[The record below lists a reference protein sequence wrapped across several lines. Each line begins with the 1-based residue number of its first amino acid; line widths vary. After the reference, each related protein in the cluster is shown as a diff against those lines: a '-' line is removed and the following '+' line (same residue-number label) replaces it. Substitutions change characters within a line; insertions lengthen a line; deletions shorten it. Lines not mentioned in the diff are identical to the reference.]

1 MKKSYLAISI
11 AAVIVVSIIGI
22 ITIYNGLV
30 SKHQAVEEAWANIET
45 TLQRR
50 YDLIPNL
57 VSTVKGYA
65 KHEKE
70 TLQSVVEARA
80 KALNTNV
87 NIDLTDPKAMAT
99 IIKMQGTLEGALGK
113 IMAISERYPDLKASQ
128 NFLDLQSQLE
138 GTENRIN
145 VARTRYNAK
154 VKDFNTKVMMF
165 PTNIINN
172 ILLGFEK
179 FQYFKS
185 TAKAKYAPK
194 VEF

>member
-1 MKKSYLAISI
+1 MKKSYIAIGI
-11 AAVIVVSIIGI
+11 AAVIGIMI
-22 ITIYNGLV
+22 ITMISIYNGLV
-30 SKHQAVEEAWANIET
+30 TKHQGVEEGWANIDS

-57 VSTVKGYA
+57 VNTVKGYA

-70 TLQSVVEARA
+70 TLQGVVKARA
-80 KALNTNV
+80 KALNTNI
-87 NIDLTDPKAMAT
+87 NIDLTDPKAMES
-99 IIKMQGTLEGALGK
+99 IMKMQGSLEGALGK
-113 IMAISERYPDLKASQ
+113 IMAIAESYPDLKASQ

-145 VARTRYNAK
+145 VARTRYNNK
-154 VKDFNTKVMMF
+154 VKIFNSSIMKF

-172 ILLGFEK
+172 MMLGFEK
-179 FQYFKS
+179 FQYFK
-185 TAKAKYAPK
+185 AAPQAQNVPK